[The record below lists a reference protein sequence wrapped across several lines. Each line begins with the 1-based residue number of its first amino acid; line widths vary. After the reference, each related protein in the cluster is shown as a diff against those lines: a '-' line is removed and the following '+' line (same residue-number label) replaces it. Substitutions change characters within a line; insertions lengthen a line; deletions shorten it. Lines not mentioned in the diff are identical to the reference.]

1 VKKNDLKKFET
12 DNIPLMSKVVQLN
25 PRIKNTTLKY
35 IEHKVITYDIVIKI
49 KGKNIFKQDIN
60 RSKITMLVNTHTG
73 FSKSI
78 TKAPDTYKVNI
89 SKNNIKKSEMDEI
102 HMLEN
107 IKNEISSLPGNYHYS
122 IDRLE
127 EVVKEVKEAKVRGLM
142 LFGIPEHKDACGS
155 EAYNEEGIV
164 QKAIRK
170 IKQLDKDILVIT
182 DVCMC
187 EYTDHGHCGII
198 HGTDVDN
205 DETIEYIGKIA
216 LSHVEAGAD
225 MVAPSD
231 MMDGRIGKIRE
242 VLDKNNF
249 KHIPIMAYSAKYCS
263 AFYGPFREA
272 ANSAPQFGDRKTYQ
286 MDPANLREAIR
297 EMEQDIEEG
306 ADIIMVKPALS
317 YLDVIRKAR
326 DNFDY
331 PIAAYNV
338 SGEYAMVKA
347 AAKMGWIDEKRI
359 ALEMLLSMKR
369 AGADIIITYYSLEAA
384 KWLKKM
390 ESC

>member
-1 VKKNDLKKFET
+1 MIKRGRRLRVNEATRALVRENSLSSDDF
-12 DNIPLMSKVVQLN
+12 IYPIFVV
-25 PRIKNTTLKY
+25 
-35 IEHKVITYDIVIKI
+35 E
-49 KGKNIFKQDIN
+49 G
-60 RSKITMLVNTHTG
+60 
-73 FSKSI
+73 
-78 TKAPDTYKVNI
+78 
-89 SKNNIKKSEMDEI
+89 
-102 HMLEN
+102 EN

-170 IKQLDKDILVIT
+170 IKELDKDILVIT

-205 DETIEYIGKIA
+205 DETIEYLGKIA

-242 VLDKNNF
+242 VLDKNNY

-347 AAKMGWIDEKRI
+347 GAKMGWIDEKKI

-384 KWLKKM
+384 KWLK
-390 ESC
+390 EI